1 MRRIAALVALP
12 ALVTG
17 CTLALQGVP
26 KDRSVETTFEA
37 APQATT
43 TEAAASDRG
52 AHVPAAPVA
61 LAHRTAPIVL
71 AARASMTAPAT
82 SQAQEL
88 PARFKV
94 VTFNV
99 HMEKADVIIK
109 GIEGD
114 RALRDADLLML
125 EEVPRE
131 HGDSCSAACGAAKK
145 LGYHALYAAGH
156 IDGKRDIGVAILSRA
171 PFTSSQVIELPW
183 NDVHVNAGRRIAL
196 EATLQQAGHPIT
208 VYAVHLE
215 NRLTPGDRAKQ
226 MQPIL
231 DHAAHQRTPIVMGGD
246 FNTNP
251 FTWVSHWLPI
261 PTAGYQA
268 SRLESLMRAH
278 GFDTPVKDS
287 GATHRYIGMKLDA
300 IYTRGFEAT
309 RFATAHAKD
318 VSDHMALWALM
329 VPKVPSKTAT
339 RPAAARIPAASVAA
353 TK

>member
-1 MRRIAALVALP
+1 MRRIAVLVALP
-12 ALVTG
+12 ALATG

-26 KDRSVETTFEA
+26 KDRSVEATFETA
-37 APQATT
+37 SANSDAHTPAP
-43 TEAAASDRG
+43 
-52 AHVPAAPVA
+52 PIA
-61 LAHRTAPIVL
+61 LAHSTAPIAL
-71 AARASMTAPAT
+71 GAQASMTIPSST
-82 SQAQEL
+82 SQTEL
-88 PARFKV
+88 PDRFKV

-99 HMEKADVIIK
+99 HMEKADVIVK
-109 GIEGD
+109 GIQGD

-131 HGDSCSAACGAAKK
+131 HGETCSAACGAAKQ

-156 IDGKRDIGVAILSRA
+156 IDGKRDIGVAILSKA

-196 EATLQQAGHPIT
+196 EATLQQDGHPIT
-208 VYAVHLE
+208 VYAIHLE
-215 NRLTPGDRAKQ
+215 NRLTPGDRANQ

-231 DHAAHQRTPIVMGGD
+231 AHAAHQQTPIVMGGD

-300 IYTRGFEAT
+300 IYTRGFEAK

-318 VSDHMALWALM
+318 VSDHLALWALM
-329 VPKVPSKTAT
+329 EPKPSVPTKTRTAGG
-339 RPAAARIPAASVAA
+339 RISPAASVAA

>member
-1 MRRIAALVALP
+1 MRRIAVLFALP
-12 ALVTG
+12 VLATG

-26 KDRSVETTFEA
+26 RDRSVETTLA
-37 APQATT
+37 ANPV
-43 TEAAASDRG
+43 
-52 AHVPAAPVA
+52 AHTPAAPVV
-61 LAHRTAPIVL
+61 LAHSTAPIAL
-71 AARASMTAPAT
+71 AAQASMTTPSST
-82 SQAQEL
+82 SSQTEL
-88 PARFKV
+88 PDRFKV

-99 HMEKADVIIK
+99 HMEKADVIVK

-131 HGDSCSAACGAAKK
+131 HGDACSAACGAAKK
-145 LGYHALYAAGH
+145 LGYYALYAAGH
-156 IDGKRDIGVAILSRA
+156 IDGKRDIGVAILSKA

-196 EATLQQAGHPIT
+196 EATVEQDGRPIT

-231 DHAAHQRTPIVMGGD
+231 ANAAHQQTPIVIGGD

-261 PTAGYQA
+261 PTAGHQA
-268 SRLESLMRAH
+268 AKLEELMRAH

-300 IYTRGFEAT
+300 IYTRGFAAK

-329 VPKVPSKTAT
+329 EPK
-339 RPAAARIPAASVAA
+339 AAPKSSASVAA